1 MKEGFGSSSSP
12 HSRFRATPH
21 NFVSNQVTTTV
32 IGHPL
37 STAIIHHMILSST
50 HRQNQVIDFPLSRP
64 GSIHRLPVIG
74 PCSNFKFCH
83 RHLVGGMGTGRLDR
97 SHLCACYQIELG
109 WDCTGEQQ
117 PRVDLDCD
125 RDCTGFF
132 VTSINSS
139 YYLTPNT
146 SLDSRTEDTTLAVV
160 QSSIN
165 SDAATLAVH
174 SSRLGSA
181 HAGINRAG
189 EWTVT

>member
-1 MKEGFGSSSSP
+1 M
-12 HSRFRATPH
+12 
-21 NFVSNQVTTTV
+21 VQVQVHEVQVLGQHHTTSCQTESQP
-32 IGHPL
+32 IGHPFFA
-37 STAIIHHMILSST
+37 AIIRCMILSLS
-50 HRQNQVIDFPLSRP
+50 HRQIKPMTS
-64 GSIHRLPVIG
+64 HHLPVLG

-83 RHLVGGMGTGRLDR
+83 RHLVGGIGTGRLDR

-117 PRVDLDCD
+117 LRVDLDCD
-125 RDCTGFF
+125 YDCTGFF